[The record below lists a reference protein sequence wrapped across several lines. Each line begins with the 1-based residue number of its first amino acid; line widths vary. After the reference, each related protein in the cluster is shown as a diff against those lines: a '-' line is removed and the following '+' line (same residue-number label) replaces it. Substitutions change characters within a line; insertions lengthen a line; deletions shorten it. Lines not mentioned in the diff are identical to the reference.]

1 MSRCLRA
8 LDDGST
14 IEKAT
19 IRVIIGVLSA
29 FHFPVKEGVLK
40 PTVALDGDSS
50 AHLSVPVATDDTDI
64 MRISHV
70 QASAGVE
77 IVGINLED
85 AVNADEENQAVPRSD
100 YERSAPAR
108 DELHKTL
115 AAAAAA
121 AASAA
126 KLIEVAAAA
135 AATDDEIGVIVHDA
149 LVKKLLPSLYR
160 HVIEG
165 SAGWQQAGEH
175 VFSYYRI
182 TVCVTQICRQ
192 DHPRRDESC

>member
-1 MSRCLRA
+1 LSRCLRA

-14 IEKAT
+14 VEKAT
-19 IRVIIGVLSA
+19 IRVIIGVLTA
-29 FHFPVKEGVLK
+29 FHFPVKEGALQ
-40 PTVALDGDSS
+40 PTAAQDGSS
-50 AHLSVPVATDDTDI
+50 SVPAPVSADDTDI

-70 QASAGVE
+70 QANAGVE

-85 AVNADEENQAVPRSD
+85 AVNADEENQAMPRTD

-115 AAAAAA
+115 AAAASAAAAAAAA
-121 AASAA
+121 AASATEA
-126 KLIEVAAAA
+126 LAAAA
-135 AATDDEIGVIVHDA
+135 AADNELGVTVHDS

-165 SAGWQQAGEH
+165 SAGWQQAGGNSPS
-175 VFSYYRI
+175 FSPKHHFIVY
-182 TVCVTQICRQ
+182 
-192 DHPRRDESC
+192 H

>member
-1 MSRCLRA
+1 MYCRYSGLLSRCLRA
-8 LDDGST
+8 LDDSST
-14 IEKAT
+14 VEKAT

-29 FHFPVKEGVLK
+29 FHFPVKEAPLK
-40 PTVALDGDSS
+40 PDIAPCANASASAPVTLPALVDG
-50 AHLSVPVATDDTDI
+50 TDI
-64 MRISHV
+64 VCVSHL

-85 AVNADEENQAVPRSD
+85 AVNADEDNQGLPKSD

-108 DELHKTL
+108 HELHETL

-121 AASAA
+121 AAAA
-126 KLIEVAAAA
+126 GGSSEAYASDAAAA
-135 AATDDEIGVIVHDA
+135 AAVDDELGVAVHEA

-165 SAGWQQAGEH
+165 SAGWQQAGH
-175 VFSYYRI
+175 N
-182 TVCVTQICRQ
+182 TRQ
-192 DHPRRDESC
+192 MHAKNGF

>member
-1 MSRCLRA
+1 MPAADINGNAAAAA
-8 LDDGST
+8 LAPAPALADG
-14 IEKAT
+14 
-19 IRVIIGVLSA
+19 
-29 FHFPVKEGVLK
+29 
-40 PTVALDGDSS
+40 
-50 AHLSVPVATDDTDI
+50 TDI
-64 MRISHV
+64 VRVSHL

-85 AVNADEENQAVPRSD
+85 AVNADEENQGIPRSD

-121 AASAA
+121 AAAA
-126 KLIEVAAAA
+126 TISSDEVATDAAAVAAAN
-135 AATDDEIGVIVHDA
+135 DQLGVVVHDA

-165 SAGWQQAGEH
+165 SAGWQQAGQN
-175 VFSYYRI
+175 FAL
-182 TVCVTQICRQ
+182 
-192 DHPRRDESC
+192 

>member
-1 MSRCLRA
+1 M
-8 LDDGST
+8 
-14 IEKAT
+14 
-19 IRVIIGVLSA
+19 LSA
-29 FHFPVKEGVLK
+29 FHFPVKEGLLK
-40 PTVALDGDSS
+40 PTAALDGDSS
-50 AHLSVPVATDDTDI
+50 DHVPATTDDTDI

-77 IVGINLED
+77 IVGVNLED
-85 AVNADEENQAVPRSD
+85 AVNADEENQAMPRSD

-121 AASAA
+121 AAASATTA
-126 KLIEVAAAA
+126 SSVEAAAVA
-135 AATDDEIGVIVHDA
+135 VVTDDELGVIVHDA

-175 VFSYYRI
+175 SAFA
-182 TVCVTQICRQ
+182 ICPKCTKLTNEQ
-192 DHPRRDESC
+192 AKPSEMQ

>member
-1 MSRCLRA
+1 LSRCLRA

-14 IEKAT
+14 VEKAT

-40 PTVALDGDSS
+40 PTAALDGDSS
-50 AHLSVPVATDDTDI
+50 VPVPVAADDTDI

-70 QASAGVE
+70 QANAGVE

-85 AVNADEENQAVPRSD
+85 AVNADEDNQAVPRSD

-108 DELHKTL
+108 EELHKTL

-121 AASAA
+121 TASAA
-126 KLIEVAAAA
+126 AAVVA
-135 AATDDEIGVIVHDA
+135 DDELGVIVHDA

-175 VFSYYRI
+175 GSSIFVRSTEI
-182 TVCVTQICRQ
+182 QCILQMNRQ
-192 DHPRRDESC
+192 NYPRCHESS